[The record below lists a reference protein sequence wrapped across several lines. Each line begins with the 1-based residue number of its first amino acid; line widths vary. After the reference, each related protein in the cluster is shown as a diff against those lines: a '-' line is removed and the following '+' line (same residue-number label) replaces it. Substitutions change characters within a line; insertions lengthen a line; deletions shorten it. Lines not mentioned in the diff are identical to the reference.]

1 MGQKTN
7 ANIFRLGIKNNE
19 WNSRYFEKNKEE
31 FSLYNYQ
38 NIQIQNY
45 ITHFLNQYNLILHDC
60 KFYLNGNNLYLY
72 VSYYNNKK
80 KENFKIN
87 NIKLK
92 NKQQQENFLN
102 NKKSIKKI
110 KLSNFYINDNKQTTR
125 NNFKLKTK
133 RLLILKKYK
142 NYSYKNKYSSI
153 ELLKKNQFLEQLLE
167 NLSLFTKKKFHI
179 ILTLQNINKGISLSI
194 PKNEQEF
201 LKKKLLF
208 LKRYSKDK
216 FFNESLNICLI
227 VTKVKNSAKLFTNFL
242 ANQFTTLKRHNHFL
256 IFLKRI
262 LTILINSK
270 FSKIEGIKIS
280 INGRFNGAPRA
291 KSRLISIGNIPIQTI
306 NKQINYYQTTSYTK
320 NGTFGIKT
328 WIN

>member
-45 ITHFLNQYNLILHDC
+45 LTHFLKQHNLILHDC
-60 KFYLNGNNLYLY
+60 KFYFNGNNLYLY
-72 VSYYNNKK
+72 ISYYSTKR
-80 KENFKIN
+80 KENFKIS

-92 NKQQQENFLN
+92 NKQQQNNFKN
-102 NKKSIKKI
+102 NKKIIKKV
-110 KLSNFYINDNKQTTR
+110 KLSNFSVNKNMRTKQ
-125 NNFKLKTK
+125 NFELKTK
-133 RLLILKKYK
+133 RVLVLKKYK
-142 NYSYKNKYSSI
+142 SYLYKNKYSSI
-153 ELLKKNQFLEQLLE
+153 ETLKKNNFLEQLLE

-179 ILTLQNINKGISLSI
+179 ILTLQNINKGMSLSI
-194 PKNEQEF
+194 SKNEQNF

-208 LKRYSKDK
+208 LKRYSKNN

-227 VTKVKNSAKLFTNFL
+227 VTKIKGSAKLFTNFL
-242 ANQFTTLKRHNHFL
+242 AKQFTILKKHNHFL

-270 FSKIEGIKIS
+270 FSKIKGIKII

-291 KSRLISIGNIPIQTI
+291 KNRLISIGNIPIQTI
-306 NKQINYYQTTSYTK
+306 SKQINYYQTTSYTK